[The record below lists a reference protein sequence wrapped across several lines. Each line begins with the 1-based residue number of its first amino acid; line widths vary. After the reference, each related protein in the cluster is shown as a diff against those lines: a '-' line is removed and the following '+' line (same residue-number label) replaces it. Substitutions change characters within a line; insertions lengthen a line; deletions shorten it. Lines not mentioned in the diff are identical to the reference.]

1 MAAGLLFGGIY
12 FIIMF
17 SDLESD
23 YVNPVD
29 LCNRLNPLV
38 IPEAAV
44 HVFLAFL
51 FLLSGQWMALAW
63 NVPLLAYNAN
73 KLINKNYT
81 YDATEIFRTIE
92 AHKKETFF
100 RIGFYTLSFF
110 YYLYRLVQNSLHI
123 ILSRIQIP
131 SG

>member
-1 MAAGLLFGGIY
+1 
-12 FIIMF
+12 MF

-29 LCNRLNPLV
+29 LCDKLNPAYIAQLV
-38 IPEAAV
+38 IPEAAA
-44 HVFLAFL
+44 HAFLALL

-73 KLINKNYT
+73 KLINKNYM

-92 AHKKETFF
+92 MHKKETFI
-100 RIGFYTLSFF
+100 RTGFYLLSFF
-110 YYLYRLVQNSLHI
+110 YYLYRMIAALVADNE
-123 ILSRIQIP
+123 
-131 SG
+131 